1 MLPEDDFILLSVV
14 NTYLRDG
21 GTLGDFC
28 AGYNAEEGEV
38 IARLKGLGYEF
49 CKESN
54 AFKPA

>member
-1 MLPEDDFILLSVV
+1 MLSVV